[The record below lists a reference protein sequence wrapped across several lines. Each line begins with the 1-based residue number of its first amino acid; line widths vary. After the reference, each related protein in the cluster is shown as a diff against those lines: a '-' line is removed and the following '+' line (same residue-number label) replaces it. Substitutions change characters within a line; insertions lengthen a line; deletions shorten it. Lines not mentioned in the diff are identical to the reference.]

1 MIKEAGI
8 LLRKESTF
16 HCEATWAPGVRM
28 MKPSRR
34 EAWVVKFFPAIHLI
48 TQEIPELGGLVD
60 TTRPSASHAH
70 NGDRFMLVTLRRSHG
85 ELEVTLIAK
94 GIERSQLSALELH
107 RNRQRERCAVTMKED

>member
-1 MIKEAGI
+1 MVKEAGI

-60 TTRPSASHAH
+60 TTRPSASCSMASTLCRIVVGMGLLTHAH
-70 NGDRFMLVTLRRSHG
+70 NGDRFMMVTLRRSHG
-85 ELEVTLIAK
+85 ELEVTLIAR
-94 GIERSQLSALELH
+94 GINVE
-107 RNRQRERCAVTMKED
+107 